1 MTGVQTCALP
11 ISLESFQIHGG
22 DLLVTE
28 CAINPYS
35 LTMAEEIY
43 EKSAEI
49 GIEIFTL
56 EDALRAGFEASHKLW
71 PLVIYYKGNPPNSQS
86 VALIGTRDLSAMGY
100 YFVEEI
106 LEKMRHEDLNVYA
119 GFASGVEKVA
129 LEGALKKKIPATA
142 VLTYGLEICY
152 PKRQLRLMEKLID
165 HGTLVSPFPI
175 GVSPNKYAFPIRNQ
189 LLALMTKQ
197 TILVEASLTS
207 NALSDRKS
215 VV

>member
-1 MTGVQTCALP
+1 MKEKAAWIWLHELKGITLSQKKQLLELYQTPLAIYNLP
-11 ISLESFQIHGG
+11 LESFQIHGG

-129 LEGALKKKIPATA
+129 LE
-142 VLTYGLEICY
+142 VY
-152 PKRQLRLMEKLID
+152 PLFCSTNIM
-165 HGTLVSPFPI
+165 
-175 GVSPNKYAFPIRNQ
+175 N
-189 LLALMTKQ
+189 M
-197 TILVEASLTS
+197 
-207 NALSDRKS
+207 
-215 VV
+215 